1 MSLIEK
7 IRQRIRHRGLYRAL
21 RPLWQRHVFCHWQLV
36 WLQRDPHTAIPR
48 RPARPCPPL
57 QRVDITAFNTDAFA
71 RYFPHQVQAMHDL
84 ARQGHTGLMYLDTAG
99 DAVAMIWGSTR
110 DYHDRHYY
118 GCNFAVQPGE
128 FFQFAGE
135 VDRAYFGTELSTRAQ
150 LDLWQTMLGK
160 GCTRIVNVV
169 ALDNVQAVK
178 MHLHLAYQEQGRIT
192 HVYKLFGRWSFA
204 RVSCYAGSR
213 LAHLQPR
220 ARRTVT
226 RQHSATENSAP

>member
-7 IRQRIRHRGLYRAL
+7 VRQRIRHKGLYRAL
-21 RPLWQRHVFCHWQLV
+21 RPLWQRHVLCHWQLV
-36 WLQRDPHTAIPR
+36 WLQRDPRAAVPR

-57 QRVDITAFNTDAFA
+57 QRAVITPLNTGAFE
-71 RYFPHQVQAMHDL
+71 RYFPQHVQAMHEL
-84 ARQGHTGLMYLDTAG
+84 AQQGHTGLMYLDAAG
-99 DAVAMIWGSTR
+99 DAVAMIWASTR

-118 GCNFAVQPGE
+118 GCSFAVQPGD

-135 VDRAYFGTELSTRAQ
+135 VDRAYFGTTLSTQAQ
-150 LDLWQTMLGK
+150 LELWETMLSK

-178 MHLHLAYQEQGRIT
+178 MHLHLDYQEQGRIT
-192 HVYKLFGRWSFA
+192 HVYKLFGRWSFS

-213 LAHLQPR
+213 LTHLQPR
-220 ARRTVT
+220 ARRAAKH
-226 RQHSATENSAP
+226 RQAEPENSAP